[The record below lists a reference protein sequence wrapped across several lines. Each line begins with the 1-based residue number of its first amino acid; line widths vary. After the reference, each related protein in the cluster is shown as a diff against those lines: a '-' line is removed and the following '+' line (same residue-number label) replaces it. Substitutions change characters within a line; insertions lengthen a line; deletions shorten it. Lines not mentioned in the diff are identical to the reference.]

1 MNIDGLPYELW
12 YELKMEALKKGSTLH
27 NYILHSLKTRKGKTT
42 SLKMRA
48 GRTQMRT
55 IIWLSFV
62 VLLLIIPQVA
72 FPGDNSA
79 LNLLSACRAIAKGD
93 VKGDYIGFHET
104 YESGLCWGT
113 FATIQKMT
121 RYCDSSRKP
130 FFRICAPSESKRS
143 QLVAVFVNYAEKNPQ
158 RLHEDFFVVALD
170 SLRQAFPCK

>member
-42 SLKMRA
+42 SLKNESR
-48 GRTQMRT
+48 RTQMRT

-104 YESGLCWGT
+104 HESGLCWGT
-113 FATIQKMT
+113 FATI
-121 RYCDSSRKP
+121 RK
-130 FFRICAPSESKRS
+130 
-143 QLVAVFVNYAEKNPQ
+143 
-158 RLHEDFFVVALD
+158 
-170 SLRQAFPCK
+170 